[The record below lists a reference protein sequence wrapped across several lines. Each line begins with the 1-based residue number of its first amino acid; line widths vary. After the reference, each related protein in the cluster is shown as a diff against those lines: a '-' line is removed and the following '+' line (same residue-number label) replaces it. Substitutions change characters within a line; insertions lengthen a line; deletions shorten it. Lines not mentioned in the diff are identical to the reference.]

1 MYQIIKAASTK
12 PFGFQAFD
20 PGPGVGGHCIP
31 VDPYYLQWVADKKKV
46 NIKFIGLAGKINDM
60 MPEWI
65 IKETLKLKK
74 IKNALILGVAYKKN
88 IDDMR
93 ESPALEFI
101 NILTKKKI
109 KTDYHDPYINYIK
122 SRKLNKKFKSVSL
135 KNINKYDV
143 IFLITD
149 HDCFNYNYILK
160 NSKLII
166 DTRNKFKK
174 EIKGKVFKL

>member
-31 VDPYYLQWVADKKKV
+31 VDPYYLQWVADKKV

-74 IKNALILGVAYKKN
+74 IKKCSHTWCSLQKK
-88 IDDMR
+88 
-93 ESPALEFI
+93 
-101 NILTKKKI
+101 
-109 KTDYHDPYINYIK
+109 Y
-122 SRKLNKKFKSVSL
+122 
-135 KNINKYDV
+135 
-143 IFLITD
+143 
-149 HDCFNYNYILK
+149 
-160 NSKLII
+160 
-166 DTRNKFKK
+166 
-174 EIKGKVFKL
+174 